1 MKINIFLKY
10 NLIWNKSE
18 IFITNLTCLNKIEMN
33 ELNEKKDWIQIGSG
47 QFGKVFKAIYNNS
60 KTIAVKVNI

>member
-33 ELNEKKDWIQIGSG
+33 KLNEKKDWIQIGSG